1 MCVQIMARRRRR
13 TAQEQRKKRRKNGSR
28 SKWLTVLALVVLFLL
43 LSPFVIRYQLLNWLQ
58 GSGFREQLSATI
70 TNKAQAQEVD
80 IPENLSIDDERV
92 SLPAVT
98 LKRNDMLQQAAASRV
113 VAEIDKDKLF
123 DRELYIR
130 KLTMEEGLLRL
141 DTASIGAPLP
151 PVKDEE
157 DGLLS
162 RLAPQKFELKAFEC
176 TDADVELTMA
186 EKLYSLAGCRI
197 TAEPVGKNRNNEW
210 HITLENGRVHTPL
223 SYLRSSSVK
232 VATLLCDPKSISLT
246 ECRLVLTPGELR
258 AKGTYSLQNN
268 QWHLNLRANK
278 ANVERLLNEDWKK
291 RLSGELYGTLKINGK
306 SSDIKEATGSISL
319 QQGVLEGL
327 PILSQL
333 TIVDSTPYR
342 TVRLEK
348 AECRVRYPYSQP
360 RHNIKSAWC
369 FDNIDI
375 RAAEGS
381 LLIKGHVIICP
392 DGALHGTLTV
402 GLPDNVTEALA
413 KQAPTVVEQIFNAQG
428 APGYRWLNINLSGT
442 TDAPQEDLSARL
454 KAVLVTAAP
463 QAALNMAGN
472 AARSAGEILGG
483 LLAPSSTPAKNDDE
497 ERPDTSAPKQVP
509 SPTDLLDIIF

>member
-1 MCVQIMARRRRR
+1 MARRRRR
-13 TAQEQRKKRRKNGSR
+13 TAQEQRKKRRNTGSR
-28 SKWLTVLALVVLFLL
+28 RKWLTVLALVALFLL

-58 GSGFREQLSATI
+58 GSAFREQLSETI
-70 TNKAQAQEVD
+70 TNKAQAQEVS
-80 IPENLSIDDERV
+80 IPENLRIDDERV

-98 LKRNDMLQQAAASRV
+98 LRRNDIVQMATGSRI
-113 VAEIDKDKLF
+113 VADIEKNKLY

-141 DTASIGAPLP
+141 DTAAIGAALP
-151 PVKDEE
+151 PIKEDE
-157 DGLLS
+157 DGLLA
-162 RLAPQKFELKAFEC
+162 RLAPQKVQLKAFEC

-197 TAEPVGKNRNNEW
+197 TAEPVGKSRKNEW

-232 VATLLCDPKSISLT
+232 VATILCDRDSISLT

-258 AKGTYSLQNN
+258 AKGAYSLQNN

-306 SSDIKEATGSISL
+306 GSEIKEATGSISL

-333 TIVDSTPYR
+333 TLVNSTPYR
-342 TVRLEK
+342 TINLEK

-360 RHNIKSAWC
+360 RHNIKAAWC

-375 RAAEGS
+375 RATEGS

-402 GLPDNVTEALA
+402 GLPDNVVDVLA
-413 KQAPTVVEQIFNAQG
+413 QQAPTVVEQIFNAQG
-428 APGYRWLNINLSGT
+428 APGYRWFNINLSGT
-442 TDAPQEDLSARL
+442 TEAPREDLSARL
-454 KAVLVTAAP
+454 KTILATAAP
-463 QAALNMAGN
+463 QAALDMAGS
-472 AARSAGEILGG
+472 AARSAGEIFGG
-483 LLAPSSTPAKNDDE
+483 LLAPGTTPANGDE
-497 ERPDTSAPKQVP
+497 EQPDSPPSGRAP
-509 SPTDLLDIIF
+509 SPTDILDIIF

>member
-1 MCVQIMARRRRR
+1 MSRRRRK
-13 TAQEQRKKRRKNGSR
+13 TTQEQRKKRHKNGSR
-28 SKWLTVLALVVLFLL
+28 HKWLTALALVVLFLL
-43 LSPFVIRYQLLNWLQ
+43 SSPFIIRYQLLNWLQ
-58 GSGFREQLSATI
+58 GSGFREQLSETI
-70 TNKAQAQEVD
+70 ANKAQAQEVS
-80 IPENLSIDDERV
+80 IPENLRIDDERV
-92 SLPAVT
+92 SLPAVS
-98 LKRNDMLQQAAASRV
+98 LKRNDMLQHAAASRV
-113 VAEIDKDKLF
+113 VADIDKDKLF
-123 DRELYIR
+123 ERELYIR
-130 KLTMEEGLLRL
+130 KLTMEEGQLRL
-141 DTASIGAPLP
+141 DTAALGAELP
-151 PVKDEE
+151 PVKEE
-157 DGLLS
+157 DDGLLT
-162 RLAPQKFELKAFEC
+162 RLAPQKVQLKAFEC

-197 TAEPVGKNRNNEW
+197 TAEPVGKNKKNEW

-223 SYLRSSSVK
+223 SYLSSSSIK
-232 VATLLCDPKSISLT
+232 IATLLCDPKSISLT

-278 ANVERLLNEDWKK
+278 ANVERLLDEDWKK
-291 RLSGELYGTLKINGK
+291 RLSGELYGNLKINGK
-306 SSDIKEATGSISL
+306 SSGIKEATGNISL

-333 TIVDSTPYR
+333 TLVDSTPYR
-342 TVRLEK
+342 TIRLEK
-348 AECRVRYPYSQP
+348 AECRIRFPYAQP
-360 RHNIKSAWC
+360 RHNIKAAWC

-402 GLPDNVTEALA
+402 GLPDNVANVIA
-413 KQAPTVVEQIFNAQG
+413 QQAPTVVEQIFNAQG

-454 KAVLVTAAP
+454 KAIMITAAP

-483 LLAPSSTPAKNDDE
+483 LLAPEPASTNSDE
-497 ERPDTSAPKQVP
+497 EQPDASNRKQAP

>member
-1 MCVQIMARRRRR
+1 MARRRRR
-13 TAQEQRKKRRKNGSR
+13 TAQEQKKKRCNTGSR
-28 SKWLTVLALVVLFLL
+28 YKWLTVLALVVLFLL

-58 GSGFREQLSATI
+58 GSAFREQLSETI
-70 TNKAQAQEVD
+70 TNKAQAQEVS
-80 IPENLSIDDERV
+80 IPENLRIDDERV
-92 SLPAVT
+92 SLPLVT
-98 LKRNDMLQQAAASRV
+98 LRRKDILQMATASRI
-113 VAEIDKDKLF
+113 VADIEKDKLY
-123 DRELYIR
+123 DRELSIR

-141 DTASIGAPLP
+141 DTAAIGADLP
-151 PVKDEE
+151 PVKEDE

-162 RLAPQKFELKAFEC
+162 RLVPQKVQLKAFEC

-197 TAEPVGKNRNNEW
+197 TAEPVGKNRKNEW

-232 VATLLCDPKSISLT
+232 VATLLCDKKSISLT

-306 SSDIKEATGSISL
+306 NSEIKEATGSISL

-333 TIVDSTPYR
+333 TLVNSTPYR
-342 TVRLEK
+342 TINLEK

-360 RHNIKSAWC
+360 RHNIKAAWC

-375 RAAEGS
+375 RATEGN
-381 LLIKGHVIICP
+381 LLIKGYVIICP
-392 DGALHGTLTV
+392 DGVLHGTLTV
-402 GLPDNVTEALA
+402 GLPDNVVDVLTQ
-413 KQAPTVVEQIFNAQG
+413 QAPTVFEQIFNAQG
-428 APGYRWLNINLSGT
+428 APGYRWVNINLSGT
-442 TDAPQEDLSARL
+442 TDSPQEDLSARL
-454 KAVLVTAAP
+454 SAILATAVP
-463 QAALNMAGN
+463 QAALDMAGS
-472 AARSAGEILGG
+472 AARSAGDILSG
-483 LLAPSSTPAKNDDE
+483 LLAPGAAPANPDE
-497 ERPDTSAPKQVP
+497 EQPDTGEPKQVP
-509 SPTDLLDIIF
+509 SPSDLLDIIF

>member
-1 MCVQIMARRRRR
+1 MARRRRR
-13 TAQEQRKKRRKNGSR
+13 TSQEQRRKRRHTDSR
-28 SKWLTVLALVVLFLL
+28 RKWLTVLALVVLFVL

-58 GSGFREQLSATI
+58 GSAFREQLSDTI
-70 TNKAQAQEVD
+70 ANKAQAQEVS
-80 IPENLSIDDERV
+80 IPENLRIDDERV
-92 SLPAVT
+92 SLPSVT
-98 LKRNDMLQQAAASRV
+98 LRRNDIVQLATGSRI
-113 VAEIDKDKLF
+113 VADIEKNKLY
-123 DRELYIR
+123 DRELSIR

-141 DTASIGAPLP
+141 DTTAIGAALP
-151 PVKDEE
+151 PVKEDE
-157 DGLLS
+157 DGLLA
-162 RLAPQKFELKAFEC
+162 RLAPQKIQLKAFEC

-197 TAEPVGKNRNNEW
+197 TAEPVGKNRKNEW

-232 VATLLCDPKSISLT
+232 VATILCDKNSISLT

-258 AKGTYSLQNN
+258 AKGAYSLQSN

-327 PILSQL
+327 PILSQI
-333 TIVDSTPYR
+333 TMVDSTPYR
-342 TVRLEK
+342 TISLEK

-360 RHNIKSAWC
+360 RHNIKATWC

-497 ERPDTSAPKQVP
+497 ERPDTNAPKQVP
-509 SPTDLLDIIF
+509 SPTDLLDIIL